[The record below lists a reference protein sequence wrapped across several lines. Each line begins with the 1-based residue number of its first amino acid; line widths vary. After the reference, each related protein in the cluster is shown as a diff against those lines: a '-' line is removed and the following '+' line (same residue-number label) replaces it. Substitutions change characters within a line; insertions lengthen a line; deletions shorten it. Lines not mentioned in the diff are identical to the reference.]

1 MTINNIK
8 EDNTVDRLRRFKD
21 THNKKINTDNDN
33 NDKQSEKAS
42 WWINELDSLGIK
54 KSIITKPNQIAFK
67 TWRIFLIIKS
77 KTLFETIRFAIVNGI

>member
-8 EDNTVDRLRRFKD
+8 EDNPVDRLLRFKD
-21 THNKKINTDNDN
+21 THNKKINTDNNN

-54 KSIITKPNQIAFK
+54 KSNYDTNESNHLQRLEDLSDNEKQGF
-67 TWRIFLIIKS
+67 
-77 KTLFETIRFAIVNGI
+77 IRDYKICYSE